1 MFEEKNMER
10 CMVFFYLRNSKMLYK
25 SSNFTKLMYMYGFF
39 KGKRQTKV
47 STKAATVLEAIS
59 LTDQPNRCWGH
70 KHCIE

>member
-1 MFEEKNMER
+1 MYGVLLLKKLKDVIQVFE
-10 CMVFFYLRNSKMLYK
+10 FYQVDV
-25 SSNFTKLMYMYGFF
+25 YMYGFF